1 MIDPDLT
8 AKAAKAG
15 LTLRTF
21 QSAHAGELI
30 DCVHAARTD
39 RTDLIINPGAFAD
52 ACVAL
57 GDALAAL
64 GLPFIEVH
72 LSGSYRREPIRLT
85 GTSSDSL
92 RASSAGSG
100 QLATLWRFR
109 TRSLSRRE
117 PPSKGR

>member
-39 RTDLIINPGAFAD
+39 RTVIINPGAFAD
-52 ACVAL
+52 ASVAL
-57 GDALAAL
+57 RDALAAL

-72 LSGSYRREPIRLT
+72 LSSSYRREPIRLT

-100 QLATLWRFR
+100 QLATLSRFR

>member
-1 MIDPDLT
+1 MIDPDLA

-15 LTLRTF
+15 STLRTF

-30 DCVHAARTD
+30 DRVHARTD
-39 RTDLIINPGAFAD
+39 RTDLIINPGPFEHAS
-52 ACVAL
+52 VAL
-57 GDALAAL
+57 RDALAAV

-72 LSGSYRREPIRLT
+72 LSSSYRREPIPLT